1 MTAAITLASGPWVVA
16 PAAPASPCATTGD
29 PACFYV
35 DARLGD
41 DGHAG
46 TRLAPWRTIQHAA
59 DVVRPGDTVVVN
71 DGVYTGGTE
80 VVSISR
86 SGTPA
91 RWLVFRAAHRWAA
104 VIDGRDHT
112 STTAIE
118 ITGSYV
124 WVEGFEIRNTSRYG
138 IDPEEGHDVMI
149 TQNHVHHIGHVCTGS
164 KGGIVGIDAY
174 SSNLTIERN
183 LVHDIGRLGPGEE
196 GCSPPNA
203 YWQNHDHGIYHGV
216 GDHVVIRNNVFYN
229 LTHGWAIQRYDGHG
243 TLVTGLTI
251 ANNTFVGANP
261 QRPGQ
266 IIIATPTT
274 DLLIVNN
281 IFYGPREAAVWFD
294 TPGLRDVTV
303 THNLTY
309 AGPVST
315 GLTAS
320 VAFSENLDDVDPR
333 FVSADRFD
341 FHLQATS
348 PAIGAGSPLS
358 VVPNDFEGSPRPAAR
373 GYTIGAYEYR

>member
-1 MTAAITLASGPWVVA
+1 
-16 PAAPASPCATTGD
+16 
-29 PACFYV
+29 
-35 DARLGD
+35 
-41 DGHAG
+41 
-46 TRLAPWRTIQHAA
+46 
-59 DVVRPGDTVVVN
+59 
-71 DGVYTGGTE
+71 
-80 VVSISR
+80 
-86 SGTPA
+86 
-91 RWLVFRAAHRWAA
+91 
-104 VIDGRDHT
+104 
-112 STTAIE
+112 
-118 ITGSYV
+118 
-124 WVEGFEIRNTSRYG
+124 
-138 IDPEEGHDVMI
+138 
-149 TQNHVHHIGHVCTGS
+149 
-164 KGGIVGIDAY
+164 
-174 SSNLTIERN
+174 
-183 LVHDIGRLGPGEE
+183 
-196 GCSPPNA
+196 
-203 YWQNHDHGIYHGV
+203 V

-303 THNLTY
+303 THNLTS

-315 GLTAS
+315 GLTTG
-320 VAFSENLDDVDPR
+320 VAFSGNLDNVDPR
-333 FVSADRFD
+333 FVSADRVD

-348 PAIGAGSPLS
+348 PAIGAGSLLS
-358 VVPNDFEGSPRPAAR
+358 VVSNDFDGAPRPAAG